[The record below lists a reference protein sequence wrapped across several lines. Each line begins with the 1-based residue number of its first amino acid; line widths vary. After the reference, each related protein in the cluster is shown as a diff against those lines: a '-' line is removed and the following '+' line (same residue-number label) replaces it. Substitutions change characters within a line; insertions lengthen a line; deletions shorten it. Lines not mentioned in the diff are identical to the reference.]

1 MESITKNRQT
11 PATLR
16 AMVERAYGAEQVPTG
31 EPDTWLEELGH
42 GWFNVAYRI
51 VLRDGRAVVVK
62 IAPRSAVSTG
72 TSDGGAI
79 FTTTARPSRSTIR

>member
-31 EPDTWLEELGH
+31 DPETWLEELGH

-51 VLRDGRAVVVK
+51 LLRDGRSASWKGIVLIVAYGLV
-62 IAPRSAVSTG
+62 ALAFLLVGDRS
-72 TSDGGAI
+72 
-79 FTTTARPSRSTIR
+79 F